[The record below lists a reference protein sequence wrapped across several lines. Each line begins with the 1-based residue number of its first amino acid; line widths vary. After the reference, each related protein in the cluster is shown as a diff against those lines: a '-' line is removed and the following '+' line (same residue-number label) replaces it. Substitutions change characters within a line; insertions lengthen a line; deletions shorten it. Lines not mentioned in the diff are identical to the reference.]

1 MNNDTYT
8 VNRRT
13 ARKVVLKAL
22 YAREL
27 SGDDASHIL
36 RTVIK
41 DNFKSGKQP
50 ELKKFC
56 ESLFLRTIKNI
67 EELDEILSRHSQNW
81 DLNRLAIID
90 KLILRMALTEF
101 LYFEDIPVKVT
112 INEALEIAKLYSTKK
127 SSSFINGLLDSALD
141 SLQKDN
147 LIVKTGRGLVQ
158 S

>member
-1 MNNDTYT
+1 MKNKSHTT
-8 VNRRT
+8 NRRT
-13 ARKVVLKAL
+13 ARKIALKAL

-36 RTVIK
+36 STVISEHFA
-41 DNFKSGKQP
+41 NSEQL

-56 ESLFLRTIKNI
+56 ESLFLRTIRHV
-67 EELDEILSRHSQNW
+67 EELDEILEEHSRNW
-81 DLNRLAIID
+81 DVNRLAVLD

-112 INEALEIAKLYSTKK
+112 INEALEIAKSYSTKK
-127 SSSFINGLLDSALD
+127 SSSFINGLLDSALE
-141 SLQKDN
+141 SLQREDRILKE
-147 LIVKTGRGLVQ
+147 GRGLVQ